1 MWNMSRAKQFVQNLL
16 KEADVQINGN
26 RLWDIQIHDERTFD
40 RVLAQ
45 SSLGFGEAYMDG
57 WWNAT
62 SIDQLLTH
70 IFNANLETR
79 VKSWQVMMHVL
90 FAYLQNQQSTSR
102 AFQVGQKHYDIG
114 NDLYRAML
122 GTRMV
127 YTCGYWKNASGLEE
141 AQDAKLDLVCQKVG
155 LKKGMRVLDIG
166 CGWGSFA
173 KFAAEKYG
181 VEVVGIT
188 VSKEQAELAADV
200 CKDLPVEIRL
210 QDYREINESFD
221 AVVSLG
227 MFEHVGEKNYRT
239 YMEIVHRTLP
249 EHGTFLLHTI
259 GGNRSVGSTDPW
271 IEKYIFPNSMLPS
284 AAQIARATEGLFVME
299 DWHNFGTDYD
309 KTLMAW
315 HANFTQAWP
324 TLQKTYGDRFGR
336 MWNFYLLTCA
346 ASFRTRK
353 NQLFQIVLSKN
364 GLVDGHQSIR

>member
-1 MWNMSRAKQFVQNLL
+1 MSHAKQFVQSLL
-16 KEADVQINGN
+16 NEADVQINGN
-26 RLWDIQIHDERTFD
+26 RPWDIQIHNERTFD

-45 SSLGFGEAYMDG
+45 GSLGFGEAYMDS
-57 WWNAT
+57 WWDAA

-70 IFNANLETR
+70 IFNTNLETR
-79 VKSWQVMMHVL
+79 VKPWQMIIPALLAQLH
-90 FAYLQNQQSTSR
+90 NQQSKSR
-102 AFQVGQKHYDIG
+102 AFQIGQKHYDIG

-122 GTRMV
+122 GPCMV

-141 AQDAKLDLVCQKVG
+141 AQEAKLDLVCQKVG

-173 KFAAEKYG
+173 KFAAEKYE
-181 VEVVGIT
+181 VEVLGIT
-188 VSKEQAELAADV
+188 VSKEQAELATNV
-200 CKDLPVEIRL
+200 CKHLPVEIRL
-210 QDYREINESFD
+210 QDYREIDESFD
-221 AVVSLG
+221 VIVSLG

-239 YMEIVHRTLP
+239 YMEIVHRSLP
-249 EHGTFLLHTI
+249 DHGIFLLHTI
-259 GGNRSVGSTDPW
+259 GGNRSVHSTDPW

-315 HANFTQAWP
+315 HKNFTQAWP

-336 MWNFYLLTCA
+336 MWNFYLLSCA

-353 NQLFQIVLSKN
+353 NQLWQIVLSKN
-364 GLVDGHQSIR
+364 GSIDGYKSFR